1 MRSRSR
7 RTDERRFYLFAV
19 HLLSHR
25 CDHREYQSL
34 AWTQQPHR
42 CFGTAA
48 LCSGRSLFY
57 WQAWVWLILFSLST
71 GAITRDLM
79 TSDPALLARRL
90 HADLR
95 QKKET
100 RQKVI
105 QALASVAFLAIFLV
119 SAFDYRFRWS
129 AVPLVA
135 VVVGDTLLVL
145 GFFVVFLVFRAN
157 TFAAAT
163 VDVDNAQRVIATG
176 PYALVRHPMYSGA
189 LLMLLGTPPA
199 LGSWWGLLAVVLLAA
214 VIIWRLRDEEVVLAR
229 RLPGYAAYRRNVRWR
244 LVPGIF

>member
-1 MRSRSR
+1 VTTVNTKAWLGLSSLIGVLGLL
-7 RTDERRFYLFAV
+7 LFVPA
-19 HLLSHR
+19 
-25 CDHREYQSL
+25 
-34 AWTQQPHR
+34 
-42 CFGTAA
+42 G
-48 LCSGRSLFY
+48 SLFY

-90 HADLR
+90 HAGPSAEKEPR
-95 QKKET
+95 Q
-100 RQKVI
+100 QVI

-119 SAFDYRFRWS
+119 SAFDHRFGWS

-135 VVVGDTLLVL
+135 VVVGDVMLVAGL
-145 GFFVVFLVFRAN
+145 FMVFLVFRAN

-176 PYALVRHPMYSGA
+176 PYAVVRHPMYSGA

-199 LGSWWGLLAVVLLAA
+199 LGSWWGFLAVALLAA
-214 VIIWRLRDEEVVLAR
+214 VIIWRLCDEEAVLAR
-229 RLPGYAAYRRNVRWR
+229 RLPGYAAYRVQVRWR
-244 LVPGIF
+244 LIPGIF